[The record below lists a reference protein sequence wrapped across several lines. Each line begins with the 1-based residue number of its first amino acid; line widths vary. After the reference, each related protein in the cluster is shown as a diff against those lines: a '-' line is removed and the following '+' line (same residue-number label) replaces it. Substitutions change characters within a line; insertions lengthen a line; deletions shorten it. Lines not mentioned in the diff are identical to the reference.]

1 MTVRVLACGVLAFAT
16 VAATADGQA
25 TRADSARA
33 DSVARLRTMTVTVTR
48 SDEQA
53 TRLPWAIGVQTAT
66 DVRRGQSTVG
76 VDEALNNVPGVVV
89 SNRYIFALDQRL
101 SIRGAGSRA
110 NFGTRGV
117 KVLLDGV
124 PQSLPD
130 GQSQLTNV
138 ELGTIGRIE
147 VLRGAASSMYGNGSG
162 GVISFET
169 DLRAPD
175 RLRQE
180 VRLTSGSFGLNKW
193 QARTVGR
200 AGNAIGSLSV
210 SRTTLEGFRQYSGAD
225 VRQINAAVNYALASN
240 SVLEFRVNQAG
251 VPYALN
257 PGALTAAEWAVNPDS
272 AAAAN
277 ILRGASREVGQRQYS
292 VGWRRTGEF
301 GNEMRAL
308 VYGSTR
314 TVDNALAVAPPA
326 PAGPTNGTY
335 ATLYRRFVGARFDAR
350 RRFGDEATSPLLAV
364 GLDAQ
369 RSRDHRKNQR
379 STAGRPVAAVDTLLL
394 DQIEQVT
401 SIGPFAQVSWAPT
414 DRWLTSVGIRWDRLA
429 FDVEDRFLTDGRDQ
443 TGERTMTAFS
453 SHFGVSRTVTPT
465 FVPYANIATAF
476 ETPTTTE
483 LQVSPDG
490 SGGFNPDLGPQRIL
504 TLETG
509 ARGSLGRVAY
519 DLSLFRSRNTD
530 AIIQFLET
538 NGRAFFRNAGST
550 RSMGAELGLSAPV
563 ARFADVQLAYTWADY
578 RFDAYRLARGAVTD
592 TLDDNALAGVPAHF
606 VRAGLR
612 TRAGRAT
619 LDADWTWSA
628 SVWGDDA
635 NTVKVEDWGKGRLDI
650 RAVWDGDVAG
660 RRLSPFVAVN
670 NVFDQQ
676 YVGSITLNGAGG
688 RVREGAPRINWHVGF
703 ELGWSIIK

>member
-1 MTVRVLACGVLAFAT
+1 MNVHVLCRGSLLLM
-16 VAATADGQA
+16 AAAAAAGGQA

-33 DSVARLRTMTVTVTR
+33 DSIARLQAMHVTVTR
-48 SDEQA
+48 GGEEA
-53 TRLPWAIGVQTAT
+53 ARLPWAVGVQTAA
-66 DVRRGQSTVG
+66 DVRRGQATVG

-147 VLRGAASSMYGNGSG
+147 VLRGAASSLYGNGSG

-175 RLRQE
+175 VLRQE
-180 VRLTSGSFGLNKW
+180 LRLTSGSFGMNKW

-200 AGNAIGSLSV
+200 TGNAIGALSV
-210 SRTTLEGFRQYSGAD
+210 SRTTLDGFRQYSGAD
-225 VRQINAAVNYALASN
+225 VRQINAAVNYSLGPQ
-240 SVLEFRVNQAG
+240 SVLEFRANQAG
-251 VPYALN
+251 VPFALN
-257 PGALTAAEWAVNPDS
+257 PGALTQAEWDVNPDS
-272 AAAAN
+272 AASFN

-292 VGWRRTGEF
+292 VGYRRTGDD
-301 GNEMRAL
+301 GNELRAV
-308 VYGSTR
+308 VYGLTR
-314 TVDNALAVAPPA
+314 TVDNALAVAPPP
-326 PAGPTNGTY
+326 PAGPANGTF

-350 RRFGDEATSPLLAV
+350 RRLGDGAAAPRLAV
-364 GLDAQ
+364 GFDAQ

-379 STAGRPVAAVDTLLL
+379 STGGRPVAAVDTLLL

-401 SIGPFAQVSWAPT
+401 SIGPFAQLSWTPT
-414 DRWLTSVGIRWDRLA
+414 DAWLTSVGVRWDRLA
-429 FDVEDRFLTDGRDQ
+429 FDVEDRFLQDGRDNS
-443 TGERTMTAFS
+443 GARTMTALS
-453 SHFGVSRTVTPT
+453 GHLGVSRVVTPD
-465 FVPYANIATAF
+465 FVPYANVATAF

-490 SGGFNPDLGPQRIL
+490 SGGFNPALGPQRIL
-504 TLETG
+504 TVEAG
-509 ARGSLGRVAY
+509 ARGALGRVEY
-519 DLSLFRSRNTD
+519 DVSLFRSRTTD

-538 NGRAFFRNAGST
+538 NGRAFFQNAGST
-550 RSMGAELGLSAPV
+550 RSTGAEIGLSAPV
-563 ARFADVQLAYTWADY
+563 TSFADVQLAYTWADY
-578 RFDAYRLARGAVTD
+578 RFDEYRLARGAATD
-592 TLDDNALAGVPAHF
+592 TLDGNKTAGVPDHF

-612 TRAGRAT
+612 SRAGAAT
-619 LDADWTWSA
+619 LDADWTWSEA
-628 SVWGDDA
+628 VWGDDA
-635 NTVKVEDWGKGRLDI
+635 NTVKVENWGRGRLDV
-650 RAVWDGDVAG
+650 RLAWEG
-660 RRLSPFVAVN
+660 RIGGQRIAPFVAVN
-670 NVFDQQ
+670 NVFDQL
-676 YVGSITLNGAGG
+676 YTGSITLNGAGG
-688 RVREGAPRINWHVGF
+688 RVREGAPRRNWHAGL